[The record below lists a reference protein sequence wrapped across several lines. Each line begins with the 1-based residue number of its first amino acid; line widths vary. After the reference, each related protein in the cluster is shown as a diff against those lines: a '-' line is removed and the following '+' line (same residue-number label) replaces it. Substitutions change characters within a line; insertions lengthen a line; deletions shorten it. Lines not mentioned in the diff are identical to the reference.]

1 MAASRSRPDV
11 SHFEFEPTFDYNLL
25 HWKGSLNGVGNRFRL
40 IADQYRSKVRTAAR
54 KELSSYK
61 ARMNNVSNRYSN
73 TGSTEYLMAK
83 AMVYS
88 LSRYVEL
95 VYAIEEHGT
104 THNRACVAAGHA
116 AGAQIEYGGA
126 DMVIDVDGYPLHY
139 PAMSILRSVL

>member
-73 TGSTEYLMAK
+73 TVPQSIHGESHGLPVSAVMLNWFMPLRNMEPPTTGLVLPPGMRPGHKSNTVARTWLSTLTA
-83 AMVYS
+83 
-88 LSRYVEL
+88 
-95 VYAIEEHGT
+95 
-104 THNRACVAAGHA
+104 THCTIR
-116 AGAQIEYGGA
+116 
-126 DMVIDVDGYPLHY
+126 L
-139 PAMSILRSVL
+139 